1 MAAKQIKFVYNNRDY
16 TLEFN
21 RRSARAVEQAGF
33 NADEITTKPNVMIP
47 ILFAGAFQMHH
58 RNTRQDITDEILAH
72 MTNREELI
80 KQLLIMYN
88 ETIESLLNDPEDGAE
103 GNVTW
108 SAQ

>member
-1 MAAKQIKFVYNNRDY
+1 MAAKTIKFTYNNREY
-16 TLEFN
+16 TLEFS

-33 NADEITTKPNVMIP
+33 NADELTTKPNVMIP

-58 RNTRQDITDEILAH
+58 RNTRQDITDEIYAH
-72 MTNREELI
+72 MTNREELV

-88 ETIESLLNDPEDGAE
+88 ETVESLLNEPEEGAE
-103 GNVTW
+103 GNVSW